1 MTTAFIICGA
11 LGREVVQLIRKYGWD
26 AEIFGVPAIDHVFPE
41 RIAPDVEKRILELRQ
56 RYERLILVY
65 GDCGSRGAL
74 DETLD
79 RLGIERIAGPHCYE
93 FYAGA
98 SFQPLMDEEPG
109 TYFLTDFMVRTFDGL
124 ILKSMGLDRYPQLK
138 EDYFRNYKRLVY
150 LAQSDDPALQ
160 QKAQRIAEYIGLP
173 LVIHPT
179 GLGLLEQRLVELMQG
194 SSVPAES
201 QAKQATSAGRR

>member
-26 AEIFGVPAIDHVFPE
+26 AEVFGVPAIDHVFPE

-56 RYERLILVY
+56 RYERLIVVY

-98 SFQPLMDEEPG
+98 SFQQLMDEEPG

-138 EDYFRNYKRLVY
+138 ADYFRNYKRLVY

-173 LVIHPT
+173 LVIHRT
-179 GLGLLEQRLVELMQG
+179 ELGLLEQRLVELMQG